1 MTDHRD
7 LSILQDSALPKHL
20 LQAREDGANPEQVLR
35 ATLRLVPRCG
45 DEALLARASALG
57 RQLIPGRAFLARGAL
72 ADEVTPAP
80 EALDAVKAFCH
91 QHGFTLS
98 RIALGGLFVTIE
110 GKAGALARAFGVT
123 IGRYR
128 HGDLVLRAYEGTLRL
143 PAALA
148 RHVRAVL
155 GLDDLSRLAA
165 QPDAAAFTE
174 PPSLKGNLPTT
185 VAFDYYQ
192 YPQHLTGRGATVAFI
207 EQDLRVDLAKIQA
220 YYAKLGVGPVTIV
233 LVPEWGPPNAL
244 DSLEPSKLNGE
255 AMLDLKLTG
264 AVAPGATLVGYG
276 IVQDYGY
283 SSDLWVDTLIAALT
297 NEKHP
302 CNVMSISLG
311 RPESVWS
318 TQTALSVNFL
328 FAIAGLL
335 GVTVCVAS
343 GDFGAPGNVNG
354 GGTYTQNCAFP
365 ASSPFCLACGGT
377 ELVLTQQGDQRTLNG
392 EVVWNEMAAIGQKR
406 ATGGG
411 ISMLFPVPD
420 FQQTL
425 TLPAPFNEGQTS
437 GRGMPDVAGN
447 AAANSS
453 YDVGYGTSAAA
464 PMWAALMALLV
475 EGNGG
480 QPLGYLNPRLYELQ
494 LGGTECCKPI
504 TEGDNGP
511 PDSNISF
518 PAGKPWNACCGLG
531 SPLGSSLATA
541 LGIGA
546 ATSQNRSRRKTV
558 TEAASQ

>member
-20 LQAREDGANPEQVLR
+20 LQAREAAADPDQVLR

-45 DEALLARASALG
+45 DAALLARASALG
-57 RQLIPGRAFLARGAL
+57 RQPIAGRGFLTRDTL
-72 ADEVTPAP
+72 ADEVTPLP
-80 EALDAVKAFCH
+80 EALDAVKAFC
-91 QHGFTLS
+91 QQYGFTLS
-98 RIALGGLFVTIE
+98 RTALGGLFVTIE
-110 GKAGALARAFGVT
+110 GKACALARAFGVA
-123 IGRYR
+123 IGRYH
-128 HGDLVLRAYEGTLRL
+128 HGDLVLRAYEGALSL

-148 RHVRAVL
+148 PYVRAVL

-165 QPDAAAFTE
+165 LPDASAFTE

-192 YPQHLTGRGATVAFI
+192 YPQHLTGQGTTVAFI
-207 EQDLRVDLAKIQA
+207 EQDLRVDLDEIEA
-220 YYAKLGVGPVTIV
+220 YYRKLGLGPVSIV
-233 LVPEWGPPNAL
+233 LVPEWGPPKAQ
-244 DSLEPSKLNGE
+244 DDPMRPKRNGE
-255 AMLDLKLTG
+255 AMMDLMLTG
-264 AVAPGATLVGYG
+264 AVAPGATLVGYA

-283 SSDLWVDTLIAALT
+283 SSDPWVDTLIAALE
-297 NEKHP
+297 NDKHP
-302 CNVMSISLG
+302 CSVMSISLG
-311 RPESVWS
+311 QPESSWS

-343 GDFGAPGNVNG
+343 GDFGAPGDVDN
-354 GGTYTQNCAFP
+354 GGTYRQNCAFP

-377 ELVLTQQGDQRTLNG
+377 ELVLTQQGDQRVLTG
-392 EVVWNEMAAIGQKR
+392 EVVWNEMTEIGQKL

-411 ISMLFPVPD
+411 ISTLFPVPD

-425 TLPAPFNEGQTS
+425 TLPVPFNEGQTA
-437 GRGMPDVAGN
+437 GRGLPDVASNG
-447 AAANSS
+447 ASNSS

-480 QPLGYLNPRLYELQ
+480 TPIGYLNPRLYELQ

-546 ATSQNRSRRKTV
+546 TTSQRQPRRKTAV
-558 TEAASQ
+558 EAASL

>member
-7 LSILQDSALPKHL
+7 LSIVQDSGLPKHL
-20 LQAREDGANPEQVLR
+20 LQAREAVADPDQVLR

-57 RQLIPGRAFLARGAL
+57 RQPIAGRTFLARGAL
-72 ADEVTPAP
+72 ADEVMPAP
-80 EALDAVKAFCH
+80 EALAAVKAFCH
-91 QHGFTLS
+91 EHGFTLS
-98 RIALGGLFVTIE
+98 RTALGGLFVTIE
-110 GKAGALARAFGVT
+110 GKAGALACAFGVT

-128 HGDLVLRAYEGTLRL
+128 YGDLVLRAYEGVLRL

-148 RHVRAVL
+148 PYVRAVL
-155 GLDDLSRLAA
+155 GLDDLSRIAA
-165 QPDAAAFTE
+165 QPNAADFIE

-192 YPQHLTGRGATVAFI
+192 YPQDLIGRGATVAFI
-207 EQDLRVDLAKIQA
+207 EQNLKVDLAKIQA
-220 YYAKLGVGPVTIV
+220 YYTKLGVGPVTIV
-233 LVPEWGPPNAL
+233 LVPEWGPPNTPE
-244 DSLEPSKLNGE
+244 DPEPSKLNGE
-255 AMLDLKLTG
+255 AMMDLKLTG
-264 AVAPGATLVGYG
+264 AVAPGATLVGYS

-283 SSDLWVDTLIAALT
+283 SSDPWVDTLIAALE

-302 CNVMSISLG
+302 CDVMSISLG
-311 RPESVWS
+311 QPESAWS
-318 TQTALSVNFL
+318 TQTALCVDFL

-343 GDFGAPGNVNG
+343 GDFGAPGNLNR
-354 GGTYTQNCAFP
+354 GGTYKQNCAFP

-377 ELVLTQQGDQRTLNG
+377 ELVLSQQGDQRILNG
-392 EVVWNEMAAIGQKR
+392 EVVWNEMAEIGQKR

-437 GRGMPDVAGN
+437 GRGMPDVASN

-480 QPLGYLNPRLYELQ
+480 MPIGYLNPRLYELQ

-518 PAGKPWNACCGLG
+518 SAGKPWNACCGLG
-531 SPLGSSLATA
+531 SPLGSSLAAA

-546 ATSQNRSRRKTV
+546 ATSQSRAQRKTA
-558 TEAASQ
+558 EAVSL

>member
-1 MTDHRD
+1 MTDYRD
-7 LSILQDSALPKHL
+7 LSILQDSLLPKHL
-20 LQAREDGANPEQVLR
+20 LRAREAAADPDQVLR
-35 ATLRLVPRCG
+35 ATLRLLPRCG

-57 RQLIPGRAFLARGAL
+57 RQPIAGRTFLARSAL
-72 ADEVTPAP
+72 ADEVTPLP

-91 QHGFTLS
+91 QHGFALS
-98 RIALGGLFVTIE
+98 RTALSGLFVTIE
-110 GKAGALARAFGVT
+110 GKVDALARAFGVA

-128 HGDLVLRAYEGTLRL
+128 HGDLVLRAYEGALSL
-143 PAALA
+143 PAVLA
-148 RHVRAVL
+148 PHVRAVL

-165 QPDAAAFTE
+165 QPDASAFTE

-192 YPQHLTGRGATVAFI
+192 YPQHLTGQGATVAFI
-207 EQDLRVDLAKIQA
+207 EQDLRVDLAEIQA
-220 YYAKLGVGPVTIV
+220 YYRKLGIGPVSIV
-233 LVPEWGPPNAL
+233 LVPEWGPPNAQ
-244 DSLEPSKLNGE
+244 DRTKRPKFNGE
-255 AMLDLKLTG
+255 ATMDLELTG

-276 IVQDYGY
+276 VAQDYGY
-283 SSDLWVDTLIAALT
+283 SSDPWVDTLIAALT

-302 CNVMSISLG
+302 CHVMSISLG
-311 RPESVWS
+311 QPESSWS
-318 TQTALSVNFL
+318 TQTALSVDFL

-335 GVTVCVAS
+335 GITVCVAS
-343 GDFGAPGNVNG
+343 GDFGAPGKVNL
-354 GGTYTQNCAFP
+354 GTYTQNCAFP

-377 ELVLTQQGDQRTLNG
+377 ELVLTQQGDQRILNG
-392 EVVWNEMAAIGQKR
+392 EVVWNEMTAIGQKR

-411 ISMLFPVPD
+411 ISMLFAVPE

-437 GRGMPDVAGN
+437 GRGMPDVASN
-447 AAANSS
+447 AAANSN

-464 PMWAALMALLV
+464 PMWAALMALLI

-480 QPLGYLNPRLYELQ
+480 QSLGYLNPRLYELQ

-511 PDSNISF
+511 PGSNISF

-546 ATSQNRSRRKTV
+546 ATSQNRSRRKTAA
-558 TEAASQ
+558 EAVSP